1 MTMYTCIYIYIY
13 KYKVILNSDPPYNV
27 NGFYTT
33 IYHTVYQY
41 NLPFLFH
48 FKETVNSN
56 LSSYWEEDQLLK
68 SFNSIPWREKKLI
81 YCHNFKR
88 KWYNNIHKWHS
99 FGFILI
105 FILKWNVH
113 AQSLQTKLLSI
124 LSPLHANKIIKQCSH
139 YLEEIHVFPFL
150 FQ

>member
-1 MTMYTCIYIYIY
+1 MTMYICIYIYIY

-41 NLPFLFH
+41 NLPFF
-48 FKETVNSN
+48 FFISKR
-56 LSSYWEEDQLLK
+56 LLIQICLHTGK
-68 SFNSIPWREKKLI
+68 KKLI

-124 LSPLHANKIIKQCSH
+124 LSPLHAKKIIKQCSH

-150 FQ
+150 F